1 MEGGN
6 SENETLHMGE
16 RWRMMEVY
24 KNCDSVTNKNAKKRN
39 KLALYKLVSG
49 QGACR
54 VSATVVT
61 TREHKSARRAE
72 FAGQLI

>member
-1 MEGGN
+1 M
-6 SENETLHMGE
+6 
-16 RWRMMEVY
+16 
-24 KNCDSVTNKNAKKRN
+24 AKIHK
-39 KLALYKLVSG
+39 KDELTIFKLVSG